1 MEIYWLGH
9 GCFRLRGRD
18 STVLTD
24 PCPPS
29 TGYRIGRVNADV
41 VTISSDDPESSY
53 RQAVSGEAKVITG
66 PGEYEVAH
74 VLVTGVPTYHDAVK
88 GCVNADGLFSS
99 TCDLPDDVRVC
110 HLGTM
115 SQVPSADDVEVLGA
129 ADILIIPVG
138 GSGLLDA
145 GKAAETVSLLEP
157 KIVIP
162 MRYKTEASAGALEP
176 VEKFLREM
184 GAEAKTPEQR
194 LSVTKSGLPHD
205 TTVVLLSYRGA

>member
-18 STVLTD
+18 ATVLTD

-29 TGYRIGRVNADV
+29 TGYRIGRVSADV
-41 VTISSDDPESSY
+41 VTISGGGAESNY
-53 RQAVSGEAKVITG
+53 RQAVSGEAKFISG
-66 PGEYEVAH
+66 PGEYEVRG
-74 VLVTGVPTYHDAVK
+74 VPITGVRTHAAAK
-88 GCVNADGLFSS
+88 GAESDRNVAYVIEL
-99 TCDLPDDVRVC
+99 DDVRVC
-110 HLGTM
+110 HLGNM

-138 GSGLLDA
+138 GGRLLDA

-162 MRYKTEASAGALEP
+162 MQYKTEAATAPLDP
-176 VEKFLREM
+176 LEKFLREM
-184 GAEAKTPEQR
+184 GADAKTPEQR
-194 LSVTKSGLPHD
+194 LSVTKSTLPHD

>member
-66 PGEYEVAH
+66 PGEYEVGG
-74 VLVTGVPTYHDAVK
+74 VLITGIRAEGQK
-88 GCVNADGLFSS
+88 GARDRNVAYVIEL
-99 TCDLPDDVRVC
+99 DDVRVC

-162 MRYKTEASAGALEP
+162 MRYKTEASTGALEP